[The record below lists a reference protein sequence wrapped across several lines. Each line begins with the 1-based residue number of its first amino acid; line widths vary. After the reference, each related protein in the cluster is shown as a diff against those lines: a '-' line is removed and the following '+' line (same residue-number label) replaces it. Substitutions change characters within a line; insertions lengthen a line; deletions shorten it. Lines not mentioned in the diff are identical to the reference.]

1 VKPQLNQLMQGP
13 FWGPY
18 CTLFRTLELVVGGL
32 LLFCEIC
39 SQMPDQTT
47 MLWLPRSMSASS
59 RTPSRSSVP
68 SASRTLILAVVLSCA
83 TAYICSAGQLPSYFQ
98 LLNLFSYV
106 LCLECFGTVGWAS
119 RRASR
124 QQKRCWHGCLSGV
137 RCK

>member
-1 VKPQLNQLMQGP
+1 MKPQLNQLMQGP

-32 LLFCEIC
+32 LLFCKIC

-59 RTPSRSSVP
+59 RTPSRLNVL
-68 SASRTLILAVVLSCA
+68 SASQTLILAVVLCCA

-98 LLNLFSYV
+98 HFYTCYALSALALLVGHQEGHPVSKKGAGMV
-106 LCLECFGTVGWAS
+106 MCLE
-119 RRASR
+119 
-124 QQKRCWHGCLSGV
+124 
-137 RCK
+137 